1 MGLQSSPGGIDQVA
15 QERWVKTNK
24 KDNSTVYTVIQSQ
37 KFRRKMLSLSQY
49 E

>member
-15 QERWVKTNK
+15 QERRVKANK
-24 KDNSTVYTVIQSQ
+24 KYNSTVYTVIQSQ
-37 KFRRKMLSLSQY
+37 DFRGKMLSQY